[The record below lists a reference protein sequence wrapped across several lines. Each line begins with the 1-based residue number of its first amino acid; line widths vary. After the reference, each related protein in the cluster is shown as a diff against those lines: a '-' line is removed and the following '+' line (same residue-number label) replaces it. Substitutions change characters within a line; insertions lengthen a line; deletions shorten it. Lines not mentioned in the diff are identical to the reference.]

1 MRSLYLVSLRSK
13 PIHIFSRRTDAET
26 FIRKAEAKRAPI
38 RDAQHHQYI
47 LEKSQQ
53 SEVEKTGAKWEGELA
68 HKRLAAIEAR
78 IMVHHNLSHEQL
90 VGDGSTYGDYE
101 ITEVKSDL
109 TDSLAQHM
117 DSSVCRK

>member
-53 SEVEKTGAKWEGELA
+53 SEVEKPGLNGKENWHIRGSPPLRHELWS
-68 HKRLAAIEAR
+68 I
-78 IMVHHNLSHEQL
+78 
-90 VGDGSTYGDYE
+90 
-101 ITEVKSDL
+101 ITCL
-109 TDSLAQHM
+109 TSN
-117 DSSVCRK
+117 